1 MVSSAMEPPS
11 VAGRVQADARSASSV
26 RSPAHRGSRSRRRPG
41 GRRRGLVGWL
51 YVLPALAFYTFVV
64 VVPTVQSLSYSLY
77 SWDGVG
83 VPKWVGLKNYTSFAT
98 DPVIISAFQHTIVL
112 VVFFALIPIAL
123 GLVSAALLS
132 RARVRGSGAFRSVI
146 FLPQVLTTVVI
157 AVIWRQLF
165 SFDGVVNRALDV
177 VGLGQLTQPWLGSF
191 TFALPVLGL
200 AGTWTTMGLCMLLFL
215 SGVGNIPTE
224 LYDAARVDGAGIV
237 REFFAVTLPGLIPQI
252 SVALTLTLI
261 AAIRVFD
268 IVWLTTRGGPGT
280 ASITPAVLL
289 YTQAFTA
296 QDIGSAAAIGV
307 TLAVFSLA
315 VALVIARVTDRA
327 TS

>member
-1 MVSSAMEPPS
+1 MSNATELPS
-11 VAGRVQADARSASSV
+11 VAGGQARTDGRHAPSV
-26 RSPAHRGSRSRRRPG
+26 RGPGRREAGARRQH
-41 GRRRGLVGWL
+41 GRWRRGLAGWL
-51 YVLPALAFYTFVV
+51 YVLPALAFYGFVV
-64 VVPTVQSLSYSLY
+64 VIPTAQSLSYSMY
-77 SWDGVG
+77 RWDGVG
-83 VPKWVGLKNYTSFAT
+83 VPTWVGVQNYVAFAT
-98 DPVIISAFQHTIVL
+98 DPVVIQAFQHTL
-112 VVFFALIPIAL
+112 VMVAFFALVPIAL

-132 RARVRGSGAFRSVI
+132 RARVRGSGFFRSVI

-177 VGLGQLTQPWLGSF
+177 VGLGHLAQPWLGSF

-224 LYDAARVDGAGIV
+224 LYDAARVDGAGVV
-237 REFFAVTLPGLIPQI
+237 REFFAVTLPGLVPQI

-315 VALVIARVTDRA
+315 VAIVIARVTDRA